1 MNKHKKLGRLA
12 TLLSIVRWIGLIVMV
27 GGSAYVLFVRI
38 RLHEELGDL
47 IGVSTVAIILAL
59 AAVLVL
65 AFLIWLA
72 TEVVVQV
79 LRHFMRMEMI
89 ALFGPSAFDKPQA
102 YQAPVYSQPPPQA
115 MPPAD
120 YVYPEQSPPGTAEG
134 V

>member
-12 TLLSIVRWIGLIVMV
+12 TLLSIVRWIGLIIMV
-27 GGSAYVLFVRI
+27 GGSAYVLFARI
-38 RLHEELGDL
+38 RLHEQLGDL

-102 YQAPVYSQPPPQA
+102 HQPPVYSQPPPQA
-115 MPPAD
+115 APPVD
-120 YVYPEQSPPGTAEG
+120 YVYPEQSPPGTGEG